1 MSDEFS
7 VTELPVCSF
16 ASSSPHSSLPFS
28 FLPPLSSFS
37 LSLFPLLR
45 SPTLSFF
52 LPTSPPPSSLPS
64 SFLPPLS
71 PLSPLPLSSLF
82 FSLSPHF
89 LPLPLVSQE
98 LLNARDSLEKQ
109 LHELT
114 VQLGQ
119 VEEQRIKALRD
130 MENMR
135 VCGGG
140 GVEV

>member
-1 MSDEFS
+1 MSS
-7 VTELPVCSF
+7 Q
-16 ASSSPHSSLPFS
+16 SLNLLFCFFLSS
-28 FLPPLSSFS
+28 FLPPLLYPLSSFS
-37 LSLFPLLR
+37 LSLFPLPL
-45 SPTLSFF
+45 SPSLS
-52 LPTSPPPSSLPS
+52 SSLP
-64 SFLPPLS
+64 
-71 PLSPLPLSSLF
+71 
-82 FSLSPHF
+82 
-89 LPLPLVSQE
+89 PLPLVSQE

>member
-1 MSDEFS
+1 M
-7 VTELPVCSF
+7 
-16 ASSSPHSSLPFS
+16 
-28 FLPPLSSFS
+28 
-37 LSLFPLLR
+37 
-45 SPTLSFF
+45 
-52 LPTSPPPSSLPS
+52 
-64 SFLPPLS
+64 
-71 PLSPLPLSSLF
+71 
-82 FSLSPHF
+82 
-89 LPLPLVSQE
+89 SQE

-140 GVEV
+140 GVEVWW

>member
-7 VTELPVCSF
+7 VTQLPVCSF
-16 ASSSPHSSLPFS
+16 ASSS
-28 FLPPLSSFS
+28 
-37 LSLFPLLR
+37 
-45 SPTLSFF
+45 
-52 LPTSPPPSSLPS
+52 PPSSLPS

-71 PLSPLPLSSLF
+71 SLSPLPLSSLF
-82 FSLSPHF
+82 FSLSPRF